1 MERLSQHFQANKM
14 NLEVRLMKRIYS
26 VVVFGNEEN
35 DIMLVLKF
43 TDQKFYSLSDFLN
56 SEVHNFYPHI
66 YKELEAVVTGQK
78 ETSEFGGNMLNI
90 DIGKE
95 ETEVYYQMDD
105 ESLGEPC
112 FVSTAELYKLV
123 IEWKEIEDR
132 MYSGEDVFPL
142 TLED

>member
-43 TDQKFYSLSDFLN
+43 TDQKFQSLSNFLN

-78 ETSEFGGNMLNI
+78 EASGFGGNMLNI
-90 DIGKE
+90 NIGKE
-95 ETEVYYQMDD
+95 KTEVYYQMDD

-112 FVSTAELYKLV
+112 FISTDKLY
-123 IEWKEIEDR
+123 
-132 MYSGEDVFPL
+132 
-142 TLED
+142 

>member
-66 YKELEAVVTGQK
+66 SKELEAVVTGQK
-78 ETSEFGGNMLNI
+78 EASDFGGNMLNI

-105 ESLGEPC
+105 ERLGEPC
-112 FVSTAELYKLV
+112 FISTDKLYKLV

>member
-1 MERLSQHFQANKM
+1 MERLSQHSQWNKM

-43 TDQKFYSLSDFLN
+43 TDQKFQSLSNFLN

-78 ETSEFGGNMLNI
+78 EASDFGGNMLNI
-90 DIGKE
+90 DIGIKWMMK
-95 ETEVYYQMDD
+95 V
-105 ESLGEPC
+105 LVNH
-112 FVSTAELYKLV
+112 VS
-123 IEWKEIEDR
+123 
-132 MYSGEDVFPL
+132 FQL
-142 TLED
+142 TNCIN